1 MSDALLPYYNR
12 ELNAIRTL
20 AAEFAS
26 AHPKIAARLRLADD
40 SVDDP
45 HVARLLE
52 GVAFLAARV
61 HHRLDDEFPEL
72 TDAMLGV
79 LYPHYLAPV
88 PSSAIVQFTCKP
100 DLKGPCRIPV
110 GLSLDTEPVR
120 GETCRFRTVYPATL
134 WPLEIETVR
143 LSGLPL
149 AAPAN
154 PRAAGA
160 VSVLRIGLKCV
171 SAEAT
176 LTSLGVDRLR
186 VFLRAAS
193 NISLPLYE
201 LLCRNVVGIAL
212 AEGPN
217 DPEPVLIP
225 RGAIEPVGFAADEAL
240 FPWPARSFSGFRLLS
255 EYFAFPEKFLFLDF
269 TGLEAKTL
277 ISGGNRMEI
286 FVYLDRAIPEL
297 ERAVG
302 NDALVL
308 GCTPVVNLFPQRC
321 EPMALTQT
329 ATEYRV
335 EPDVRRPGALEVWSV
350 TRVRET
356 RPDGTFRPWEPFYR
370 LSAGATAG
378 AGVTGGFFH
387 PVRRQSPAPLTG
399 TDVFL
404 APYDPDFDAER
415 PADAVLSVDAL
426 CTNRDLPADLPF
438 GGTRPD
444 APGADPADPGGA
456 GHPRLKLVEGVA
468 GVLRMACL
476 TAPTIPLRAPLRERG
491 FWRLVSHLSLGHL
504 SLVGGTGG
512 ADALKEILRL
522 YDLRDSPET
531 RGVIDGL
538 VAVSALP
545 GTARVPGQR
554 VGSFARGIDVTLEFD
569 ARTWQVSGLYLLAA
583 VLDRFL
589 ALHATVNSFV
599 RTRAVLRGRGG
610 VAATWPARAG
620 ARVLL

>member
-12 ELNAIRTL
+12 ELDAIRTL
-20 AAEFAS
+20 AAEFAQ
-26 AHPKIAARLRLADD
+26 AYPKIAGRLRLSED

-72 TDAMLGV
+72 TDALLGV

-88 PSSAIVQFTCKP
+88 PSCAIAQFVCKP
-100 DLKGPCRIPV
+100 DLKVPCQVPA
-110 GLSLDTEPVR
+110 GLPLDSEPVR

-134 WPLEIETVR
+134 WPVEIESVR

-154 PRAAGA
+154 PRAVGA
-160 VSVLRIGLKCV
+160 VGVLRIGLKCA

-176 LTSLGVDRLR
+176 FTALGVDRLR

-193 NISLPLYE
+193 SVSLPLYE

-225 RGAIEPVGFAADEAL
+225 PNAIEPVGFGADDAL
-240 FPWPARSFSGFRLLS
+240 FPWPARSFTGFRLLT

-269 TGLEAKTL
+269 GGLEAKTL
-277 ISGGNRMEI
+277 VSGGNRMEI
-286 FVYLDRAIPEL
+286 FVYLDRAVPEL

-321 EPMALTQT
+321 EPTSLTHT
-329 ATEYRV
+329 ATEYRI
-335 EPDVRRPGALEVWSV
+335 EPNVRRAGALEVWGV
-350 TRVRET
+350 TRVRES
-356 RPDGTFRPWEPFYR
+356 RADGSFRPWQPFYR
-370 LSAGATAG
+370 LAEG
-378 AGVTGGFFH
+378 AGKGDQDGGAAGGFYQS
-387 PVRRQSPAPLTG
+387 VRRSSAAPLTG

-404 APYDPDFDAER
+404 APFDPDFDAER
-415 PADAVLSVDAL
+415 PADAVLSIDAL

-438 GGTRPD
+438 GG
-444 APGADPADPGGA
+444 

-468 GVLRMACL
+468 GVTAISCL
-476 TAPTIPLRAPLRERG
+476 TAPTIPLRMKLREHG

-504 SLVGGTGG
+504 SLVGGPAG
-512 ADALKEILRL
+512 ADALKEMLRL

-531 RGVIDGL
+531 RAVIDGL
-538 VAVSALP
+538 LSVSARP
-545 GTARVPGQR
+545 GAARVPGQR
-554 VGSFARGIDVTLEFD
+554 VGSFCRGIDVTLEFD
-569 ARTWQVSGLYLLAA
+569 VRTWQASGLYLLAA

-599 RTRAVLRGRGG
+599 RTKAVLRGRSG
-610 VAATWPARAG
+610 VAAAWPARAG
-620 ARVLL
+620 GRVLL